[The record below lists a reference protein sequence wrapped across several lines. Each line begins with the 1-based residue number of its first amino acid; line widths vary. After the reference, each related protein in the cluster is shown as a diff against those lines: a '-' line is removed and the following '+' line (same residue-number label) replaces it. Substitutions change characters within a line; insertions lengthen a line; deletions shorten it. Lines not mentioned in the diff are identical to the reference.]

1 MTRSEV
7 LEAVTN
13 MFVFAVAAFF
23 AVVWMRA
30 NRVPWL
36 ACVFTLAGTA
46 VVLVAVAHWFT
57 GGAQ

>member
-1 MTRSEV
+1 
-7 LEAVTN
+7 